1 MSYYLGIDAGGTKT
15 TGIIADE
22 HTVLARATVGSIKVM
37 RVSEAEAAANL
48 STLLRDIS
56 LQSGARMSDIVC
68 TCVGMAG
75 IIVPRVER
83 WTRNTLQS
91 QLRGNL
97 LICGDEEV
105 ALDGAFFG
113 EPGVLVVAGTGSIV
127 VGRAQNGAIF
137 HFGGWGPALSD
148 EGSGYW
154 IGLQAVRAILHAN
167 DHNIDT
173 RLLPAVLHQ
182 WQISTHAE
190 LIEMGNLVPGPDFS
204 QLAPTVAECA
214 NAGDAVALA
223 VLEKAGRKLGEITTP
238 ALEKVRASAAPAEI
252 PLQLAFTGSVLGK
265 IPQVRDALVATV
277 RHTFPE
283 VTIHLEPVDAAMGAL
298 WRARQWKKLSTP

>member
-22 HTVLARATVGSIKVM
+22 HTVLARATAGSIKVM

-48 STLLRDIS
+48 AALLRDIS
-56 LQSGARMSDIVC
+56 QQSGARMGDIVC
-68 TCVGMAG
+68 ACVGMAG
-75 IIVPRVER
+75 VIVPRVEQ
-83 WTRNTLQS
+83 WTRNALQA
-91 QLRGNL
+91 QLNGKI
-97 LICGDEEV
+97 LICGDEEI

-137 HFGGWGPALSD
+137 HFGGWGPMLSD

-154 IGLQAVRAILHAN
+154 IGIEAVRAVLYAN

-173 RLLPAVLHQ
+173 RLLPAILHQ
-182 WQISTHAE
+182 WRISTHAE
-190 LIEMGNLVPGPDFS
+190 LIDRGNLVPGPDFS
-204 QLAPTVAECA
+204 QLAPVVAECA

-223 VLEKAGRKLGEITTP
+223 VLEKAGRKLGEISAH

-265 IPQVRDALVATV
+265 IPQVRNTFVATV

-283 VTIHLEPVDAAMGAL
+283 VTLHLEPVDAAMGAL
-298 WRARQWKKLSTP
+298 WRARQWKKFSTP

>member
-15 TGIIADE
+15 IGIIADE

-56 LQSGARMSDIVC
+56 RQSGARMSDILC

-83 WTRNTLQS
+83 WTRNALQA
-91 QLRGNL
+91 QLHGGL

-214 NAGDAVALA
+214 NAGDVVALA
-223 VLEKAGRKLGEITTP
+223 VLEKAGRKLGEIATP

-265 IPQVRDALVATV
+265 IPQVRDALVAAV

-298 WRARQWKKLSTP
+298 WRARHG